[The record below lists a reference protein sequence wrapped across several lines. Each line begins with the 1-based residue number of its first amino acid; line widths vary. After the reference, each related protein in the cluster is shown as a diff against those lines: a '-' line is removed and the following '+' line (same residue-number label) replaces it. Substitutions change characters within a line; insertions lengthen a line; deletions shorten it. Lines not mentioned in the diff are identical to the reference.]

1 MPASRSIR
9 ALVAIALALG
19 AGALWWMVSNAF
31 DRIANVLT
39 IVVFSILFSYLIYPP
54 VKWLA
59 RYMPRALAVAVVYA
73 GIFVAVLVG
82 FAFLAPTVAA
92 QADDFAKN
100 YPAAV
105 ESVKHSIADPAHNP
119 LLQRFP
125 RQIRE
130 LVAENAGKVGSYV
143 GVAATELGAHL
154 LPIISGGATLATEL
168 AVTFGVTFMFIVD
181 LEKIQATL
189 IRIVPRARRAYA
201 VALVVDIDTVIGGFV
216 RTQVILAVVTA
227 AASILALFF
236 TGVPYAMLL
245 GLLIG
250 VFSIVP
256 IVGAIVGAVPAVV
269 VALFTVGLVKA
280 IVLTVLFAVIFQVV
294 GNLVAP
300 LLNARSVGVTPLI
313 VTLAILIGGEAYG
326 ILGILLSVPLAGI
339 ARVIFDRLFPPDPES
354 ERLVLAARAQ
364 SGDVTQ
370 PQERPAKVA
379 VPKPS
384 GDL

>member
-9 ALVAIALALG
+9 ALVAVTLALA
-19 AGALWWMVSNAF
+19 AGALLWMISNVF
-31 DRIANVLT
+31 DRVANVLT

-54 VKWLA
+54 VKWLS

-92 QADDFAKN
+92 QADEFAKS

-125 RQIRE
+125 KQIRD
-130 LVAENAGKVGSYV
+130 LVAENAGKVGAYV
-143 GVAATELGAHL
+143 GVAAGELGSRI
-154 LPIISGGATLATEL
+154 LPVISGGATLATEL

-189 IRIVPRARRAYA
+189 IRMVPRARRAYA

-227 AASILALFF
+227 AASILMLFF
-236 TGVPYAMLL
+236 TGVPYAVLL

-250 VFSIVP
+250 VLSIVP

-280 IVLTVLFAVIFQVV
+280 IV
-294 GNLVAP
+294 LVAP

-339 ARVIFDRLFPPDPES
+339 ARVIFDRLFPPDPDS

-370 PQERPAKVA
+370 PQERSAPVA
-379 VPKPS
+379 MPGPS